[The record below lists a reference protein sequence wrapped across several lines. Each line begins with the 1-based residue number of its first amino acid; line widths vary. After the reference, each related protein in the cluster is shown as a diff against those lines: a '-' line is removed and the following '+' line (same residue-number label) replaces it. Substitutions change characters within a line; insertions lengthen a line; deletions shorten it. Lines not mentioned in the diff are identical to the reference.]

1 MKLRPILDSIDT
13 VSLPWDQVYH
23 QDMLEGVCLDDL
35 KYSRVFLTAYSGSK
49 DTFVAYRRDIE
60 RLLLWLWFVRK
71 ITVKAMTREDVSQ
84 FILFATTPPKK
95 WISSHVCHRFLD
107 NDLTRPNHLWRPFA
121 ARGKPIA
128 DYRLSNASVKA
139 LMASISTYLTFLVQE
154 QYLVQNVMLLVRQK
168 NRFVAKVQESVIT
181 RKLTGT
187 MWRCVIDIAIT
198 KAHEGFEGERAL
210 FILSA
215 FYLMGLRISE
225 LSVTDRRM
233 PMMGDFVKDDHDCY
247 WFSVVGK
254 GNKHREI
261 AVCDEMLEAL
271 VRYRK
276 FMGLRPLPMRA
287 EQSLL
292 LPKVKGRGGLGSR
305 QIRTIVMKAFQEAV
319 DKLRERGDNDSADEL
334 SLATVHWLR
343 HTAISQDVQ
352 SRPAEHVRDDAGHE
366 NITVTDR
373 YINVSRQHR
382 HQSAKFKQLIP
393 NVET

>member
-1 MKLRPILDSIDT
+1 
-13 VSLPWDQVYH
+13 
-23 QDMLEGVCLDDL
+23 
-35 KYSRVFLTAYSGSK
+35 
-49 DTFVAYRRDIE
+49 
-60 RLLLWLWFVRK
+60 
-71 ITVKAMTREDVSQ
+71 
-84 FILFATTPPKK
+84 
-95 WISSHVCHRFLD
+95 
-107 NDLTRPNHLWRPFA
+107 
-121 ARGKPIA
+121 
-128 DYRLSNASVKA
+128 
-139 LMASISTYLTFLVQE
+139 
-154 QYLVQNVMLLVRQK
+154 
-168 NRFVAKVQESVIT
+168 
-181 RKLTGT
+181 
-187 MWRCVIDIAIT
+187 
-198 KAHEGFEGERAL
+198 
-210 FILSA
+210 
-215 FYLMGLRISE
+215 
-225 LSVTDRRM
+225 
-233 PMMGDFVKDDHDCY
+233 
-247 WFSVVGK
+247 VVGK